1 MSDTTPTV
9 AKWPFLL
16 GDLSVLVAAA
26 ILAWLAHTGELTWSL
41 GLAAVIA
48 VAVAIGAWILVTPF
62 LRDHDGRLKLLEQDG
77 LSDTMAQIRQLEGVA
92 GAVTAAGNQVVASE
106 RGLALANEAAR
117 SLMDEMHAE
126 RRAFAESIR
135 RQDEQDRQT
144 LRLELDKL
152 RRGEEESLKLICHLL
167 DHNYAVFLAGVRSG
181 QPEVARQLGNF
192 RAACLDAV
200 RRVGIVSHEAQ
211 AGEPFHPDT
220 HQTDDGRIPP
230 EGALIAGTV
239 ACGYSIRGLPVR
251 PIIVQI
257 AGEALPA
264 ADPAEPEAGSSSWQS
279 AH

>member
-16 GDLSVLVAAA
+16 GDFSVLVAAA
-26 ILAWLAHTGELTWSL
+26 VLAWLAHTGELPWSL
-41 GLAAVIA
+41 GLGAVIA
-48 VAVAIGAWILVTPF
+48 AAVAIGAWILVTPF
-62 LRDHDGRLKLLEQDG
+62 LREHDGRLKLLEHAG
-77 LSDTMAQIRQLEGVA
+77 LSDTLSQIRQLEGVA
-92 GAVTAAGNQVVASE
+92 SAVTAAGNQVVATE

-126 RRAFAESIR
+126 RRAFAESMR
-135 RQDEQDRQT
+135 RQDEQERQT

-152 RRGEEESLKLICHLL
+152 RRGEEESLKVICHLL

-181 QPEVARQLGNF
+181 QPELAQQLGNF

-200 RRVGIVSHEAQ
+200 RRLGIVSHEAQ
-211 AGEPFHPDT
+211 AGDAFLPDT
-220 HQTDDGRIPP
+220 HQTEDGRIPP
-230 EGALIAGTV
+230 EGSKVAGTV
-239 ACGYSIRGLPVR
+239 ACGYSIRGMPVR

-264 ADPAEPEAGSSSWQS
+264 AESVEPEAEAGSPS
-279 AH
+279 